1 MSVFTDLQTI
11 KVFADLKDP
20 LLKKIEAITNLETF
34 QHGDLLFKENQYADY
49 LYAVVDGKVALE
61 LTINS
66 SRRCRI
72 KDIFPGEAFGISSIV
87 DTGMRTYI
95 ADAIAVENS
104 KVFRWNGSQLEKL
117 FYEDYELGFI
127 FMRNV
132 GKILKNR
139 LQYSRAQLAA
149 DLNAA

>member
-11 KVFADLKDP
+11 KIFADLKESI
-20 LLKKIEAITNLETF
+20 LKKIEAITNVETF
-34 QHGDLLFKENQYADY
+34 QQGDLLFKENQYADY
-49 LYAVVDGKVALE
+49 LYAVVNGKVALE
-61 LTINS
+61 LTLNS
-66 SRRCRI
+66 SLRCRI
-72 KDIFPGEAFGISSIV
+72 KDVFPGEAFGISSIV
-87 DTGMRTYI
+87 DTGRRTFI
-95 ADAIAVENS
+95 ADAIATENC
-104 KVFRWNGSQLEKL
+104 KVFRWSGSQLEKL

-149 DLNAA
+149 QISVA